1 MQINLP
7 LIFTLWLWV
16 ALEIGLIL
24 RDRER
29 GMGSTA
35 SDRGTRV
42 LLVAT
47 IVGAIAAAQLL
58 AAVLDI
64 PALRMPGSDTI
75 GWQLTAGL
83 AVMWIGLLL
92 RVWAIVILGSAFRT
106 TVEVHAGQ
114 EIVDKGPYR
123 WIRHPSYTGLL
134 LLVAGFGLTQGNWI
148 SFAVTVLAPWAVIAR
163 RVRVEEEVLLAS
175 MGSAYAAYQRRSKRL
190 IPGIWLITRASGPC
204 RPTD

>member
-24 RDRER
+24 RARER
-29 GMGSTA
+29 GTGGTA
-35 SDRGTRV
+35 SEHGTRV
-42 LLVAT
+42 LLAA
-47 IVGAIAAAQLL
+47 IAGAIAGAQLL
-58 AAVLDI
+58 AAVLSGI
-64 PALRMPGSDTI
+64 PALQMPGSAA

-92 RVWAIVILGSAFRT
+92 RIWAIAILGSAFRT

-114 EIVDKGPYR
+114 EMVDKGPYR

-148 SFAVTVLAPWAVIAR
+148 SLAVTVLAPWAVIAR
-163 RVRVEEEVLLAS
+163 RVRVEEKVLLAS

-190 IPGIWLITRASGPC
+190 IPGIW
-204 RPTD
+204 

>member
-1 MQINLP
+1 VQINLP

-16 ALEIGLIL
+16 ALEVGLIL

-29 GMGSTA
+29 GTGSTA
-35 SDRGTRV
+35 SDHGTRV
-42 LLVAT
+42 LIMAT

-58 AAVLDI
+58 AAVLNGI
-64 PALRMPGSDTI
+64 PVLLVPGSGTS
-75 GWQLTAGL
+75 GWQLNAGL

-92 RVWAIVILGSAFRT
+92 RVWAIAILGSAFRT

-114 EIVDKGPYR
+114 KVVDKGPYH

-134 LLVAGFGLTQGNWI
+134 LLVAGFGFTQGNWI

-163 RVRVEEEVLLAS
+163 RVRVEEEVLLAN
-175 MGSAYAAYQRRSKRL
+175 MGSAYAAYQKRSKRL
-190 IPGIWLITRASGPC
+190 IPGIW
-204 RPTD
+204 

>member
-1 MQINLP
+1 VQINLP

-16 ALEIGLIL
+16 ALEVGLIL

-29 GMGSTA
+29 GTGSTA
-35 SDRGTRV
+35 SDHGTRV
-42 LLVAT
+42 LIMAT

-58 AAVLDI
+58 AAVLNGI
-64 PALRMPGSDTI
+64 PVLLVPGSGVG
-75 GWQLTAGL
+75 GWQLNAGL

-92 RVWAIVILGSAFRT
+92 RVWAIAILGSAFRT

-114 EIVDKGPYR
+114 EVVDKGPYH

-134 LLVAGFGLTQGNWI
+134 LLVAGFGFTQGNWI

-175 MGSAYAAYQRRSKRL
+175 MGSAYAAYQKRSKRL
-190 IPGIWLITRASGPC
+190 IPGIW
-204 RPTD
+204 